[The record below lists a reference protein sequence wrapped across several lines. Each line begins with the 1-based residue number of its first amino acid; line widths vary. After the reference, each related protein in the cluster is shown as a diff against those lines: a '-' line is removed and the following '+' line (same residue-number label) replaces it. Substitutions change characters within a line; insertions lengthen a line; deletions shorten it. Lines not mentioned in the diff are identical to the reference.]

1 MRKFLL
7 SMFFGIFAI
16 INAHASVMCS
26 TSDYVTFVLD
36 PYINGTNYTYDA
48 AARTWKAIFPY
59 GNVSGV
65 AVCNDTGGSY
75 AVASNSE
82 QYETGGVKCWCK
94 MTHPAV
100 SRWVFRYSGSS
111 ASGCAGACA
120 DNCGYDVRGN
130 SGFRSGVFGSVA
142 N

>member
-7 SMFFGIFAI
+7 SI
-16 INAHASVMCS
+16 IATFITFSAHANAMCS
-26 TSDYVTFVLD
+26 DSDYVTIVLD
-36 PYINGTNYTYDA
+36 PYIAGTNYTYNA
-48 AARTWKAIFPY
+48 AAMTWTTIFPY

-100 SRWVFRYSGSS
+100 SRWVFYYSYSS
-111 ASGCAGACA
+111 ASGCADYCA
-120 DNCGYDVRGN
+120 NICGHAVRDA
-130 SGFRSGVFGSVA
+130 SDFRSGVFGSVA

>member
-1 MRKFLL
+1 MKKCIV
-7 SMFFGIFAI
+7 SI
-16 INAHASVMCS
+16 IAVMVAGGAMASVMCS
-26 TSDYVTFVLD
+26 ASDYVTVVLD
-36 PYINGTNYTYDA
+36 PYIEGTSYTYNA
-48 AARTWKAIFPY
+48 ANMTWTTVFPY

-75 AVASNSE
+75 AVASNAE

-100 SRWVFRYSGSS
+100 SRWVFGHSHSS
-111 ASGCAGACA
+111 SSACA
-120 DNCGYDVRGN
+120 DICARNCGLDVRRD
-130 SGFRSGVFGSVA
+130 SDFRSGVFGAVA

>member
-7 SMFFGIFAI
+7 SIIAIFITFSAY
-16 INAHASVMCS
+16 AGAMCS
-26 TSDYVTFVLD
+26 DTDYVTLVLD
-36 PYINGTNYTYDA
+36 PYINGTNYTYNA
-48 AARTWKAIFPY
+48 AAMTWTTIFPY

-75 AVASNSE
+75 AVASNNE
-82 QYETGGVKCWCK
+82 QYDTGGVKCWCK

-100 SRWVFRYSGSS
+100 SRWVFSASYSS
-111 ASGCAGACA
+111 ASDCAGSCA
-120 DNCGYDVRGN
+120 PDCGIRVRVN

>member
-1 MRKFLL
+1 MKKCIV
-7 SMFFGIFAI
+7 SIVVMMMAGA
-16 INAHASVMCS
+16 ASASVMCS
-26 TSDYVTFVLD
+26 ASDYVTVVLD
-36 PYINGTNYTYDA
+36 PYIEGTSYTYNA
-48 AARTWKAIFPY
+48 ANMTWTTVFPY

-75 AVASNSE
+75 AVASNAE

-100 SRWVFRYSGSS
+100 SRWVFYASFSS
-111 ASGCAGACA
+111 SSACA
-120 DNCGYDVRGN
+120 DSCANGCGYYVRYN
-130 SGFRSGVFGSVA
+130 SGFRSGVFGAVA

>member
-1 MRKFLL
+1 
-7 SMFFGIFAI
+7 MFFGIFAI

-65 AVCNDTGGSY
+65 AVCNDIGGTYGVS
-75 AVASNSE
+75 SNNE
-82 QYETGGVKCWCK
+82 QYETGGKNCWCK

-100 SRWVFRYSGSS
+100 SRWVFRDSYSS
-111 ASGCAGACA
+111 ASFCAVYCA
-120 DNCGYDVRGN
+120 RDCGNHVRGD

>member
-1 MRKFLL
+1 MKKCIV
-7 SMFFGIFAI
+7 SIVVMMMAGA
-16 INAHASVMCS
+16 ASASVMCS
-26 TSDYVTFVLD
+26 ASDYVTVVLD
-36 PYINGTNYTYDA
+36 PYIEGTSYTYNA
-48 AARTWKAIFPY
+48 ANMTWTTVFPY

-75 AVASNSE
+75 AVASNAE

-100 SRWVFRYSGSS
+100 SRWVFYGSGSS
-111 ASGCAGACA
+111 SSDCAVRCA
-120 DNCGYDVRGN
+120 YFCGTRVRAD
-130 SGFRSGVFGSVA
+130 SGFRSGVFGAVA